1 VFPDADVGWRDV
13 LPGVLFAAVGWAA
26 FQALFQVYLTFSDPG
41 SGSFF
46 GGVVIVITYLYFS
59 AFVLL
64 LGAVVNAVVGG
75 HSSGTPGGVGQGAA
89 GYDTTRDEEMGRDE
103 LAAYLDDLRE
113 DLTGHYQGMQP
124 RADGAER
131 RQRPDGDVEVL
142 EQNETDDG
150 ERTWRVTLN
159 WTAGE
164 DAGDE

>member
-1 VFPDADVGWRDV
+1 
-13 LPGVLFAAVGWAA
+13 
-26 FQALFQVYLTFSDPG
+26 
-41 SGSFF
+41 
-46 GGVVIVITYLYFS
+46 
-59 AFVLL
+59 
-64 LGAVVNAVVGG
+64 
-75 HSSGTPGGVGQGAA
+75 
-89 GYDTTRDEEMGRDE
+89 MGRDE